1 MLKQIALVDAVK
13 RVINGHRVYIMFEID
28 PQTTIEDLGFADGFL
43 IEEEDPQ
50 PEAKPEPKE
59 YKTKV
64 EPKTKPAKQPK
75 AESKKKGG
83 PAGIDHGK
91 LIALHKAGWSIEK
104 IADEMGCTTTTV
116 RNHIRQEEQNGA
128 EGGTQ

>member
-50 PEAKPEPKE
+50 PEPKTKPEPK
-59 YKTKV
+59 
-64 EPKTKPAKQPK
+64 AKPK
-75 AESKKKGG
+75 AEPKKGG

-91 LIALHKAGWSIEK
+91 LIALLNEGWSVAK
-104 IADEMGCTTTTV
+104 IADEMGCSQQTV
-116 RNHIRQEEQNGA
+116 YSHIKQEKDGTSNSA
-128 EGGTQ
+128 E

>member
-50 PEAKPEPKE
+50 PEAKPEPEHK
-59 YKTKV
+59 
-64 EPKTKPAKQPK
+64 PKT
-75 AESKKKGG
+75 ESKKKGG

-91 LIALHKAGWSIEK
+91 LIALHKAGWSTAK
-104 IADEMGCTTTTV
+104 IADELGCSSQTV
-116 RNHIRQEEQNGA
+116 LNHIKQEQDDG
-128 EGGTQ
+128 

>member
-50 PEAKPEPKE
+50 PDPKP
-59 YKTKV
+59 

-75 AESKKKGG
+75 AEQKKSG
-83 PAGIDHGK
+83 PSGIDHGK

-128 EGGTQ
+128 GDGAE

>member
-50 PEAKPEPKE
+50 PELKPEPEHKP
-59 YKTKV
+59 KTEPKV
-64 EPKTKPAKQPK
+64 KTKPKTEPK
-75 AESKKKGG
+75 KSG
-83 PAGIDHGK
+83 PSGIDHGK

-104 IADEMGCTTTTV
+104 IADELGCTTTTV

-128 EGGTQ
+128 DSSSQP

>member
-50 PEAKPEPKE
+50 PEAKPEPEHKP
-59 YKTKV
+59 KT
-64 EPKTKPAKQPK
+64 EPKAKTKPKTEPK
-75 AESKKKGG
+75 KSG

>member
-50 PEAKPEPKE
+50 PETKP
-59 YKTKV
+59 
-64 EPKTKPAKQPK
+64 EPKTKPAKPK

-128 EGGTQ
+128 GDGAE

>member
-13 RVINGHRVYIMFEID
+13 RVINGHRVYMMFEID

-43 IEEEDPQ
+43 IEEDPQ
-50 PEAKPEPKE
+50 PERDPEPEPKP
-59 YKTKV
+59 KT
-64 EPKTKPAKQPK
+64 EPKSKTKPK
-75 AESKKKGG
+75 AEPKKSG

-104 IADEMGCTTTTV
+104 IADELGCTTTTV
-116 RNHIRQEEQNGA
+116 RNHIRQEEQNGT

>member
-43 IEEEDPQ
+43 IEEEEPQ
-50 PEAKPEPKE
+50 P
-59 YKTKV
+59 
-64 EPKTKPAKQPK
+64 EPKTKPEPKAKPK
-75 AESKKKGG
+75 AEPKKSG

-128 EGGTQ
+128 GDGAE

>member
-50 PEAKPEPKE
+50 PEPKPEPEHK
-59 YKTKV
+59 
-64 EPKTKPAKQPK
+64 PK
-75 AESKKKGG
+75 AESKKKCG

-91 LIALHKAGWSIEK
+91 LIALLNAGWSVAK
-104 IADEMGCTTTTV
+104 IADEMDCSQRTV
-116 RNHIRQEEQNGA
+116 YDHIKQEKD
-128 EGGTQ
+128 GTYNNS

>member
-13 RVINGHRVYIMFEID
+13 RVINGHRVFMMMEID
-28 PQTTIEDLGFADGFL
+28 PHTTIEDLSFSDGF
-43 IEEEDPQ
+43 IVIEEDPQ
-50 PEAKPEPKE
+50 PEPEPEPK
-59 YKTKV
+59 
-64 EPKTKPAKQPK
+64 PKTKPTKQSK
-75 AESKKKGG
+75 AEPKKTGV
-83 PAGIDHGK
+83 DHGK

-116 RNHIRQEEQNGA
+116 RNHIRQEEQNGT

>member
-50 PEAKPEPKE
+50 PEAKPEPE
-59 YKTKV
+59 T
-64 EPKTKPAKQPK
+64 KTKPAQPK
-75 AESKKKGG
+75 AEQKKSG

-91 LIALHKAGWSIEK
+91 LIALYRAKWSIEK

-116 RNHIRQEEQNGA
+116 RNHIRQEEQNGT

>member
-13 RVINGHRVYIMFEID
+13 RVINGHRVFMMMEID

-50 PEAKPEPKE
+50 PDPKPEP
-59 YKTKV
+59 
-64 EPKTKPAKQPK
+64 EPKTKPEPKAKPK
-75 AESKKKGG
+75 AEPKKSG
-83 PAGIDHGK
+83 PTGIDHGK

>member
-50 PEAKPEPKE
+50 PEPKPEPE
-59 YKTKV
+59 A
-64 EPKTKPAKQPK
+64 KTKPAQPK
-75 AESKKKGG
+75 QAKK
-83 PAGIDHGK
+83 PGIDHGK
-91 LIALHKAGWSIEK
+91 LIALWRAKWSIEK

>member
-43 IEEEDPQ
+43 IEEEEPQ
-50 PEAKPEPKE
+50 PEHKPEPKE
-59 YKTKV
+59 YKAKI
-64 EPKTKPAKQPK
+64 EPKTKPKTEPK
-75 AESKKKGG
+75 KSG

-104 IADEMGCTTTTV
+104 IADELGCSSQTV
-116 RNHIRQEEQNGA
+116 LNHIKQEQDDG
-128 EGGTQ
+128 

>member
-13 RVINGHRVYIMFEID
+13 RVINGHRVFMMMEID
-28 PQTTIEDLGFADGFL
+28 PHTTIEDLSFSDGF
-43 IEEEDPQ
+43 IVIEEDPQ
-50 PEAKPEPKE
+50 PEPKPEPKT
-59 YKTKV
+59 KSTAKPKV
-64 EPKTKPAKQPK
+64 EPKK
-75 AESKKKGG
+75 SG
-83 PAGIDHGK
+83 PSGIDHGK

-128 EGGTQ
+128 GDGAE

>member
-50 PEAKPEPKE
+50 PEAKPEPEHK
-59 YKTKV
+59 
-64 EPKTKPAKQPK
+64 PKT
-75 AESKKKGG
+75 ESKKKGG

-91 LIALHKAGWSIEK
+91 LIALHKAGWPTAK
-104 IADEMGCTTTTV
+104 IADELGCSSQTV
-116 RNHIRQEEQNGA
+116 LNHIKQEQDDG
-128 EGGTQ
+128 

>member
-13 RVINGHRVYIMFEID
+13 RVINGHRVYMMFEID

-50 PEAKPEPKE
+50 PEPKPEPKE
-59 YKTKV
+59 YKTKI
-64 EPKTKPAKQPK
+64 EPKTKPKTEPK
-75 AESKKKGG
+75 KSGV
-83 PAGIDHGK
+83 DHGK
-91 LIALHKAGWSIEK
+91 LIALWKAKWSIEK

-128 EGGTQ
+128 DSSSQ

>member
-1 MLKQIALVDAVK
+1 MSMLKQIALVDAVK
-13 RVINGHRVYIMFEID
+13 RVINGHRVFMMMEID

-50 PEAKPEPKE
+50 PEPKP
-59 YKTKV
+59 

-75 AESKKKGG
+75 AEPKKGG

-128 EGGTQ
+128 GDGAE

>member
-50 PEAKPEPKE
+50 PDPKPEPK
-59 YKTKV
+59 
-64 EPKTKPAKQPK
+64 PAQPK
-75 AESKKKGG
+75 QAKK
-83 PAGIDHGK
+83 PGIDHGK

-128 EGGTQ
+128 GDGAE

>member
-50 PEAKPEPKE
+50 PEAKPEPN
-59 YKTKV
+59 
-64 EPKTKPAKQPK
+64 TKPAKQPK
-75 AESKKKGG
+75 AEPKKSG
-83 PAGIDHGK
+83 PSGIDHGK
-91 LIALHKAGWSIEK
+91 LIALYRAKWSIEK

-128 EGGTQ
+128 GDGAE

>member
-50 PEAKPEPKE
+50 PETKPEPEHKP
-59 YKTKV
+59 KTEPKV
-64 EPKTKPAKQPK
+64 KTKPK
-75 AESKKKGG
+75 AEPKKSG

-91 LIALHKAGWSIEK
+91 LIALHKAGWSSNK
-104 IADEMGCTTTTV
+104 IAGEMGISAQTV
-116 RNHIRQEEQNGA
+116 LNHIARDEKAKQ
-128 EGGTQ
+128 EGGNEQ

>member
-50 PEAKPEPKE
+50 PEPKTKPEPK
-59 YKTKV
+59 
-64 EPKTKPAKQPK
+64 AKPK
-75 AESKKKGG
+75 AEPKKSG

-91 LIALHKAGWSIEK
+91 LIALYRAKWSIEK
-104 IADEMGCTTTTV
+104 IADEMDCTTTTV

-128 EGGTQ
+128 GDGAE